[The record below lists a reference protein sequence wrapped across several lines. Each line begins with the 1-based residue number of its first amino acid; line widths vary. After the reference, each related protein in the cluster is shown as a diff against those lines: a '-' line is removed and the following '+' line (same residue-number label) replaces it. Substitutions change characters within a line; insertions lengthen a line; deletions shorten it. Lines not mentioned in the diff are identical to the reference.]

1 MKDKSVFNTFHLGI
15 LPFPLLLDMLQAS
28 AWEATLETFKK
39 EGNYKRKRNIRCPVG
54 KSTPQ
59 RGKLA
64 LKSLIIISVKEFGIS
79 NSAKFNIWYVLVF
92 TKQVVSEVPGKQKE
106 ACVTPS
112 LGYGCIIY
120 RSIQVIQNSTM

>member
-1 MKDKSVFNTFHLGI
+1 MKNKSVFNTFHLGI

-54 KSTPQ
+54 KSTPH

-64 LKSLIIISVKEFGIS
+64 LKSLIILSVKELEFRILPSSIFGMCLS
-79 NSAKFNIWYVLVF
+79 S
-92 TKQVVSEVPGKQKE
+92 
-106 ACVTPS
+106 
-112 LGYGCIIY
+112 
-120 RSIQVIQNSTM
+120 QNKW